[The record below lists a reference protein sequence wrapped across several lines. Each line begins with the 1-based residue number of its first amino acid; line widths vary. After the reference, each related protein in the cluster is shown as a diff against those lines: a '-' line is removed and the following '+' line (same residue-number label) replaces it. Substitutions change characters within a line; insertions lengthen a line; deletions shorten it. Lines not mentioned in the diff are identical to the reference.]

1 MTKRFYETDSKL
13 TGLKVIID
21 RQGEYTFSPLTHE
34 QNHMF
39 LKALNN
45 LDSNSFKGFIS
56 DLCEDGFR
64 QGLIAEEQ
72 MSLESTRRD
81 HDLKRHQHNSVRKS
95 LGMPPVIG
103 TPRDERW

>member
-1 MTKRFYETDSKL
+1 MAKRFYETDSKL

-45 LDSNSFKGFIS
+45 LDSPSLKNKEVLNVI
-56 DLCEDGFR
+56 
-64 QGLIAEEQ
+64 
-72 MSLESTRRD
+72 LESMIWKD
-81 HDLKRHQHNSVRKS
+81 IQHNRVMKS
-95 LGMPPVIG
+95 LGMSPVIG
-103 TPRDERW
+103 TPRDERWWKSYAYIKPTTI